1 MMQPRASIPTARP
14 TPGTPWMAPSPPETA
29 PPPHGALLEQAR
41 TGDRAAWDQLYRLH
55 HRRVLLSLLGRG
67 VPMARAQELCQAAW
81 ARAMARSDEGRLGEL
96 KLPGLLVTMARRMA
110 IDAWR
115 SQRHEHLW
123 ADDDEMDRALDGGV
137 LPERRVADRERLR
150 LALDA
155 LDALGDRKPRA
166 RQIFLLVYRD
176 GLPAAEVARQL
187 DISVQRVRQTLTE
200 VRAHLRAQLD
210 PAPGSTP

>member
-1 MMQPRASIPTARP
+1 MAHTPTDPALMRH
-14 TPGTPWMAPSPPETA
+14 AD
-29 PPPHGALLEQAR
+29 LLEQAR

-55 HRRVLLSLLGRG
+55 DRCVLFSLLGRG

-81 ARAMARSDEGRLGEL
+81 ARAIARSDEGRLTEL
-96 KLPGLLVTMARRMA
+96 KLPGLLITIARRMA

-123 ADDDEMDRALDGGV
+123 TDDDEMDRALDGGV
-137 LPERRVADRERLR
+137 LPEQRAADRERL
-150 LALDA
+150 AMAISA

-166 RQIFLLVYRD
+166 RQVFLMVYSD
-176 GLPAAEVARQL
+176 GLPAADVARQL

-200 VRAHLRAQLD
+200 VRQHLRAALD
-210 PAPGSTP
+210 PKPGSN